1 MPIVTVESGDEEVAS
16 DLAKRNALI
25 RRSIREAVLRV
36 SPQTSEDDVIVN
48 FRKCITLVVDPKA
61 ADIWIDIDTC
71 PGEMELRANDV
82 ADAVAALFPDWG
94 FRASVRRAE
103 VWGPKFHQ
111 GPWRAV
117 EVSTGQVLDRV
128 DHPVSRPAPT
138 FDAYFKV
145 VDHVVA
151 QHSKFKL
158 ILQVINPVTGEAL
171 RLRSDSDE
179 DLRAEYLRTKCMSIS
194 HVTVASAR
202 SDNLLLHIDEKCEWL
217 GVVNEAVAYIEEVY
231 GVKVQRRI
239 PVDWM

>member
-179 DLRAEYLRTKCMSIS
+179 DLRAEYLLTGCRLHSPPKPTPKTAWARHFGEAAHFVQPGGHSFLLIHYS
-194 HVTVASAR
+194 FLFYASTP
-202 SDNLLLHIDEKCEWL
+202 
-217 GVVNEAVAYIEEVY
+217 GV
-231 GVKVQRRI
+231 
-239 PVDWM
+239 